1 VAKKLSSKDTFR
13 ESKTSSRTDL
23 VDAALAAIRRLGTEV
38 DGLDQ
43 RAAGHFGI
51 SRTDLHLI
59 DRLRS
64 EGPQTPS
71 ELARSVGLTSGG
83 LSIALERLE
92 RIGYIRRSQ
101 HPEDRRSVLVEA
113 TEAIFPLE
121 NQVFGPL
128 IRDMRSVLAT
138 YDDRNLATIRD
149 YLDRAAAVISQSGP
163 GASPAPDGT
172 TVRPATSPRS
182 EPGSHKQARKPRG
195 QHMH

>member
-1 VAKKLSSKDTFR
+1 M
-13 ESKTSSRTDL
+13 SRRADL
-23 VDAALAAIRRLGTEV
+23 VGDALAAIRRLGTEV

-43 RAAGHFGI
+43 RAASHFGI
-51 SRTDLHLI
+51 GRTDLHLI
-59 DRLRS
+59 DRLRT

-101 HPEDRRSVLVEA
+101 HPDDRRSVLVEA
-113 TEAIFPLE
+113 TDSIVPLE

-128 IRDMRSVLAT
+128 IREMRSLLAT

-149 YLDRAAAVISQSGP
+149 YLDRAATIISQSGP
-163 GASPAPDGT
+163 SASPAPDAVTGRPSTSRRSGPGT
-172 TVRPATSPRS
+172 
-182 EPGSHKQARKPRG
+182 RK
-195 QHMH
+195 

>member
-1 VAKKLSSKDTFR
+1 M
-13 ESKTSSRTDL
+13 SSRADL
-23 VDAALAAIRRLGTEV
+23 VAAALMAIRRLGTEV

-92 RIGYIRRSQ
+92 RIGYIVRSQ
-101 HPEDRRSVLVEA
+101 HPGDRRSVLVEA
-113 TEAIFPLE
+113 TDAIVPLE

-128 IRDMRSVLAT
+128 IREMRSLLAT
-138 YDDRNLATIRD
+138 YDDRDVATIRD
-149 YLDRAAAVISQSGP
+149 YLERAATVISQSGP
-163 GASPAPDGT
+163 GASPAPNAAP
-172 TVRPATSPRS
+172 VRPSASRRS
-182 EPGSHKQARKPRG
+182 EPSSRKQAGKPRG
-195 QHMH
+195 QRTR

>member
-1 VAKKLSSKDTFR
+1 M
-13 ESKTSSRTDL
+13 SSRADL
-23 VDAALAAIRRLGTEV
+23 IGDALAAIRRLGTEV

-43 RAAGHFGI
+43 RAASHFGI

-101 HPEDRRSVLVEA
+101 HPDDRRSVLVEP
-113 TEAIFPLE
+113 TEAIVPLE

-128 IRDMRSVLAT
+128 IRDMRSLLAT
-138 YDDRNLATIRD
+138 YDDHRLATIRD
-149 YLDRAAAVISQSGP
+149 YLDRAATVISQSGP
-163 GASPAPDGT
+163 GTSPAPDAAII
-172 TVRPATSPRS
+172 RPATNRRT
-182 EPGSHKQARKPRG
+182 EPPSRKQSSKRRG
-195 QHMH
+195 RRTR

>member
-1 VAKKLSSKDTFR
+1 M
-13 ESKTSSRTDL
+13 SSRAEL
-23 VDAALAAIRRLGTEV
+23 VGDALTAIRRLGTEV

-43 RAAGHFGI
+43 RAASHFGI

-92 RIGYIRRSQ
+92 RIGYIHRSQ
-101 HPEDRRSVLVEA
+101 HPDDRRSVLVEA
-113 TEAIFPLE
+113 TEAILPLE

-128 IRDMRSVLAT
+128 IREMRALLAT

-149 YLDRAAAVISQSGP
+149 YLNRAATVISQSGP
-163 GASPAPDGT
+163 GASPGPDAAAA
-172 TVRPATSPRS
+172 RPSTAAEANRS
-182 EPGSHKQARKPRG
+182 G
-195 QHMH
+195 

>member
-1 VAKKLSSKDTFR
+1 MPSRAELVA
-13 ESKTSSRTDL
+13 
-23 VDAALAAIRRLGTEV
+23 AALAAIRRLGTEV

-43 RAAGHFGI
+43 RAASHFGI

-101 HPEDRRSVLVEA
+101 HPDDRRSVLVQP
-113 TEAIFPLE
+113 TEAIVPLE

-128 IRDMRSVLAT
+128 IREIGLLLAT
-138 YDDRNLATIRD
+138 YDDRSLATIRD
-149 YLDRAAAVISQSGP
+149 YLERAATVISQSGP
-163 GASPAPDGT
+163 GTSPAPDAALS
-172 TVRPATSPRS
+172 RPSSTSRRREPRS
-182 EPGSHKQARKPRG
+182 DKQASKPRG
-195 QHMH
+195 QHTD